1 MLLIFV
7 HDMCVPSV
15 SYLRSL
21 SPSLHL
27 LPSLSSYPDEAYI
40 RGQATITLVVTIQSV
55 EGEGCVFW

>member
-27 LPSLSSYPDEAYI
+27 LPSLPSYPDKAYI
-40 RGQATITLVVTIQSV
+40 RGQATITLVVTIQAV
-55 EGEGCVFW
+55 EGEEASDW